1 MDTGNQDM
9 TQIGDVEKTVKELVV
24 NGETSHRTKNLNHIL
39 IIHPDGQGP
48 YRERVSLRT
57 VHPGQWLRDEIHH
70 EYCLS
75 DFLSHREEIAE
86 TDK

>member
-9 TQIGDVEKTVKELVV
+9 TQIGDVEKTVKGV
-24 NGETSHRTKNLNHIL
+24 NGETSLHTKNINLLL

-48 YRERVSLRT
+48 YRGRVSLRT
-57 VHPGQWLRDEIHH
+57 VPPGQWSQGEIHH
-70 EYCLS
+70 EYCFS
-75 DFLSHREEIAE
+75 DFLSHHEGIDE